1 MMKALKV
8 IKATGYEDIRDKEV
22 TTFLFSKE
30 EAMEFMRTAIERM
43 FREMETI
50 DPHFWTYLEIQ
61 TITDDEED
69 N

>member
-1 MMKALKV
+1 MKALKV

-30 EAMEFMRTAIERM
+30 EATEFMRTEIERM
-43 FREMETI
+43 FREMETM

>member
-1 MMKALKV
+1 MKALK
-8 IKATGYEDIRDKEV
+8 ITKATGYEDMTNEEV

-30 EAMEFMRTAIERM
+30 EAMEWMRKEIERM
-43 FREMETI
+43 FRVMENF
-50 DPHFWTYLEIQ
+50 DPHNWTDISIL